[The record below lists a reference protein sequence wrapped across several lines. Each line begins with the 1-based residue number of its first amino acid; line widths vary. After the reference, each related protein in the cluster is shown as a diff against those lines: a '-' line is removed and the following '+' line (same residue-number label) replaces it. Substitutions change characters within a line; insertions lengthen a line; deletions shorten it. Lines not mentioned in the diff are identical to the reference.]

1 MITGILSF
9 IFDCVVGDP
18 RSNLHPVVLI
28 GRLISG
34 MEKLLYRESDSPAR
48 KMAAGGLMVVC
59 VLLFTFNLTD
69 GIIKL
74 VALADNKYL
83 SLFFEAFLLSFTIS
97 PNSLAAAG
105 RELYEFLAAGD
116 LEQARYKVG
125 WIVGRD
131 TDSLTSSEVS
141 RATIETIAE
150 NTVDGIIAP
159 LFFYAIGGVPL
170 AFLYRA
176 ANTMDSM
183 VGYKNQRYLYYGR
196 VAARLDDVLSY
207 IPARITGVLFVV
219 SSYILGFDGGN
230 AWRMLWRDASK
241 HPSPNGGWAEAP
253 AAGALHIRLG
263 GYNSYFGVISF
274 RAYMGEPIEEIA
286 PKHIMQCI
294 RLMFTATIL
303 FLAITHILFE
313 IHRLGVF

>member
-18 RSNLHPVVLI
+18 RTKFHPVVLI

-34 MEKLLYRESDSPAR
+34 MEKLLYHENDSPAR
-48 KMAAGGLMVVC
+48 KMAAGGFMVVC
-59 VLLFTFNLTD
+59 VLLFTFNLVD

-74 VALADNKYL
+74 VGLAENKYI

-105 RELYEFLAAGD
+105 RELYELLLDGN
-116 LEQARYKVG
+116 LEQARFKVG

-131 TDSLTSSEVS
+131 TDKLTSGEVS

-150 NTVDGIIAP
+150 NTVDGVIAP
-159 LFFYAIGGVPL
+159 LFFFAIGGVPL

-183 VGYKNQRYLYYGR
+183 VGYRNQRYLYYGR
-196 VAARLDDVLSY
+196 AAARLDDVLSY
-207 IPARITGVLFVV
+207 IPARITGILFVV
-219 SSYILGFDGGN
+219 SAYILGFDGGN
-230 AWRMLWRDASK
+230 AWHVLWRDASK

-253 AAGALHIRLG
+253 AAGAMGIRLG
-263 GYNSYFGVISF
+263 GYNSYFGVMSF
-274 RAYMGEPIEEIA
+274 REYMGDPVNDIA
-286 PKHIMQCI
+286 PEHIMQCI
-294 RLMFTATIL
+294 RLMLTSTVL
-303 FLAITHILFE
+303 FLAGTHVIFE
-313 IHRLGVF
+313 LHKLGVF